1 MSDDIRK
8 TAEFDDVF
16 VDRRGRVF
24 QERSGICEELP
35 RTRDEMNNCL
45 VAIKVGGRYKKRFV
59 NKLVI
64 EAFGESIGLDPR
76 MYHVMH
82 RDGNRFNC
90 NLDNLS
96 LVKRAEGYR
105 ERKK

>member
-45 VAIKVGGRYKKRFV
+45 VAIKVGG
-59 NKLVI
+59 
-64 EAFGESIGLDPR
+64 
-76 MYHVMH
+76 
-82 RDGNRFNC
+82 
-90 NLDNLS
+90 
-96 LVKRAEGYR
+96 
-105 ERKK
+105 